1 MTIDAQSPGSFN
13 VDGKILNRGI
23 FTSGHSIPGEFPP
36 NRRIGLTGNR
46 HHDQRGEERN
56 TRRIGQLNLFLRP
69 ISPEKIYSNGI
80 FLSGVVACDKR
91 EAFAS
96 ESQRDARMRAR

>member
-46 HHDQRGEERN
+46 HHDQRGE
-56 TRRIGQLNLFLRP
+56 FLRP

-80 FLSGVVACDKR
+80 FLSGGFACDKR